1 MAKRGLKTVTGKH
14 GGDSYFYSTFS
25 LCDMVEVSATRY
37 AMLTETP
44 SGVVA
49 AGRLD
54 PRFANDPDFPNQWRP
69 ITKDALG
76 EPVLGAKHPYS
87 GTGFYLQVT
96 RLGEPADAIFFEFH
110 AAFNEPEGWF
120 DGAATLRSRLPTIIK
135 FKVEQFRDKLAR
147 ASRDAEKKEGKAAG
161 GGGKAADAA
170 AKADRGAAA
179 GWMPTTR
186 WAALGGGL
194 ALAVAIALLIACV
207 RLLAR
212 ARTLARQP
220 AGLAAK

>member
-1 MAKRGLKTVTGKH
+1 M
-14 GGDSYFYSTFS
+14 
-25 LCDMVEVSATRY
+25 
-37 AMLTETP
+37 
-44 SGVVA
+44 
-49 AGRLD
+49 
-54 PRFANDPDFPNQWRP
+54 
-69 ITKDALG
+69 
-76 EPVLGAKHPYS
+76 LGAKHPYS

-170 AKADRGAAA
+170 AKADRVGRGWIRLPAGRPWAAA
-179 GWMPTTR
+179 C
-186 WAALGGGL
+186 AGGGDRPL
-194 ALAVAIALLIACV
+194 DCL
-207 RLLAR
+207 R
-212 ARTLARQP
+212 P
-220 AGLAAK
+220 FAG

>member
-1 MAKRGLKTVTGKH
+1 M
-14 GGDSYFYSTFS
+14 
-25 LCDMVEVSATRY
+25 
-37 AMLTETP
+37 
-44 SGVVA
+44 
-49 AGRLD
+49 
-54 PRFANDPDFPNQWRP
+54 
-69 ITKDALG
+69 
-76 EPVLGAKHPYS
+76 LGAKHPYS

-110 AAFNEPEGWF
+110 AAFNEPEGWLT
-120 DGAATLRSRLPTIIK
+120 GATLRSRLPTIIK

-170 AKADRGAAA
+170 AKAGRVAAA

-194 ALAVAIALLIACV
+194 ALAVAIALFIACV
-207 RLLAR
+207 RLLAKALR
-212 ARTLARQP
+212 VAA
-220 AGLAAK
+220 AGRSRREVRNQRCLCRVVGMSGAAIAS